1 MEMSSPL
8 AAMCPPAAI
17 PGPWGYRRDLPQSK
31 PLFAAHPLGQKS
43 FNFRDMSMRKGGM
56 DNSYFAIQPMRGSS
70 PTASLAADMS
80 SNLHVDQSPQLATPR
95 RSLFTSA
102 LFQQVDAH
110 TAEGVTTPPVRWEGV
125 TTPPIPDSSPCFV
138 PDSMD
143 ISPLPHKA
151 PYNSYITLPSPSPEV
166 MPSNNDDDD
175 DDMLSPCEQPANELD
190 IPRPSSAADRKKSIL
205 LRPSLSRTKNF
216 STNTVS
222 FKQQEQQPFRFG
234 AGCDR
239 DGFENIGN
247 TSSPS
252 LDECFAPS
260 PPRERRPISNGS
272 LFASSKIKPFPFGSN
287 IQSRNN
293 GSPLAAIRKQSAAH
307 SRPRP
312 SKMRRSLSM
321 FEHPGDVMNAKND
334 SDESDSPSGLSSVM
348 DTEDCPSLKLP
359 HFTPTE
365 PESLPRITH
374 ETLIQ
379 VLDGT
384 YEHMY
389 DETAIIDCRFEYE
402 YNGGHIEGA
411 LNFCDKEQLAER
423 LFSAPANTNTLLIL
437 HCEYSAHRAPLMAK
451 FVRSQDRKEN
461 AHRYPALHYPE
472 VYILDGGYSSFY
484 HSNSTRCF
492 PQNYLR
498 MDAKE
503 HEQSCERG
511 LNKLRQRSKLNRAHT
526 FAIGQHSCQMEDSPT
541 SLSRS
546 KSGGNIFMLGDDSPV
561 GRIGASRRMA
571 SY

>member
-1 MEMSSPL
+1 MEMSSPC
-8 AAMCPPAAI
+8 AAMHPPAQL
-17 PGPWGYRRDLPQSK
+17 PGPWGYRRDLPSK
-31 PLFAAHPLGQKS
+31 PLFGAHTLGPKN
-43 FNFRDMSMRKGGM
+43 FNFRDMSMRKSGNM
-56 DNSYFAIQPMRGSS
+56 DYFAMQPVAGSS

-80 SNLHVDQSPQLATPR
+80 SNLHVDQSPRLATPR
-95 RSLFTSA
+95 RSLFTSS
-102 LFQQVDAH
+102 LFQQVDAQ
-110 TAEGVTTPPVRWEGV
+110 ASEGVTTPPVRWEGV
-125 TTPPIPDSSPCFV
+125 TTPPIPDSSPSFV

-151 PYNSYITLPSPSPEV
+151 PFHYITLPSPSPEV
-166 MPSNNDDDD
+166 MPSNG
-175 DDMLSPCEQPANELD
+175 DDMLSPCEMPQLPANMAD

-222 FKQQEQQPFRFG
+222 FKQQEQQPCPPFRFG
-234 AGCDR
+234 AGCD
-239 DGFENIGN
+239 GFGNVGN

-260 PPRERRPISNGS
+260 PPQERRPCSNGS
-272 LFASSKIKPFPFGSN
+272 LFASSKAKPFPFGSN
-287 IQSRNN
+287 ISSRNN

-321 FEHPGDVMNAKND
+321 FEHPGDVMNAKQD
-334 SDESDSPSGLSSVM
+334 DESHSPNGLQSM
-348 DTEDCPSLKLP
+348 METEESPSLKLP
-359 HFTPTE
+359 HFTPPE
-365 PESLPRITH
+365 PESLPRIDH
-374 ETLIQ
+374 ATLIQ
-379 VLDGT
+379 VLDGA
-384 YEHMY
+384 YDHLY
-389 DETAIIDCRFEYE
+389 DEKAVIDCRFEYE

-423 LFSAPANTNTLLIL
+423 LFSTPSTTNTLLIL

-484 HSNSTRCF
+484 HHNSTRCF

-541 SLSRS
+541 ALGRS
-546 KSGGNIFMLGDDSPV
+546 KSGGNIFTLGDDSLNV

>member
-8 AAMCPPAAI
+8 AAMQPPAAI
-17 PGPWGYRRDLPQSK
+17 PGPWGYRRDLPPSK
-31 PLFAAHPLGQKS
+31 PLFGAHNLGSKN
-43 FNFRDMSMRKGGM
+43 FNFRDMSMRKADVSTAG
-56 DNSYFAIQPMRGSS
+56 YFGIQPMRGSS

-80 SNLHVDQSPQLATPR
+80 SNLHVDQSPQFATPR

-102 LFQQVDAH
+102 ALSQIEGQA
-110 TAEGVTTPPVRWEGV
+110 TGGVTTPPVRWEGV
-125 TTPPIPDSSPCFV
+125 TTPPIPDSSPSFV

-166 MPSNNDDDD
+166 MPSND
-175 DDMLSPCEQPANELD
+175 DDMLSPSGLPGLD
-190 IPRPSSAADRKKSIL
+190 IQRPASAADRKKSIL

-222 FKQQEQQPFRFG
+222 FKQQEQQPAFRFG

-239 DGFENIGN
+239 DTFGNLGN
-247 TSSPS
+247 TSAPS
-252 LDECFAPS
+252 LDECFQPS
-260 PPRERRPISNGS
+260 PPQDRRPCSNGS
-272 LFASSKIKPFPFGSN
+272 LFASSKVKPFPFGSN

-321 FEHPGDVMNAKND
+321 FESPGDIMNAKQD
-334 SDESDSPSGLSSVM
+334 SDSDSPSGMSSIM
-348 DTEDCPSLKLP
+348 DEDYPSLKLP
-359 HFTPTE
+359 HFNSSE

-384 YEHMY
+384 YDHLY
-389 DETAIIDCRFEYE
+389 DEKAIIDCRFEYE

-411 LNFCDKEQLAER
+411 MNFCDKEQLAER
-423 LFSAPANTNTLLIL
+423 LFSAPTNNNTLLIL

-461 AHRYPALHYPE
+461 AHRYPELNYPE
-472 VYILDGGYSSFY
+472 VYILDGGYSRFF
-484 HSNSTRCF
+484 HANSARCE

-511 LNKLRQRSKLNRAHT
+511 LNKLRQRKPLQRAQT

-541 SLSRS
+541 ALGRS
-546 KSGGNIFMLGDDSPV
+546 KSGGNIFTLGDDSLN
-561 GRIGASRRMA
+561 GRTGASRRMA